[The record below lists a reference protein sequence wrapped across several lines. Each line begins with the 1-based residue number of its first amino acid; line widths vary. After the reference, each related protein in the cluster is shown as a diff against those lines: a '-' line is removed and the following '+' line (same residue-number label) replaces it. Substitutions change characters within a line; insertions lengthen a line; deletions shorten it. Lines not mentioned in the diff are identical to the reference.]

1 MRQPLARYSAPVS
14 FVHTLS
20 LADFITTIVGFE
32 VFGTHTYS
40 LPTVCANG
48 GTPTY
53 DGDPFYPTLIGCTL
67 NGVPQSLTGGGCNN
81 VASQPVLNADFT
93 ANALYNA
100 SPLVCVIAET
110 YSSLSQ
116 ASSGAEVSRVVGGI
130 HTPAAV
136 TQALSFGNSVGS
148 AIYDHFITDWPP
160 SSSP

>member
-1 MRQPLARYSAPVS
+1 
-14 FVHTLS
+14 

-93 ANALYNA
+93 ANPLYNA

-130 HTPAAV
+130 HTPVAV